1 MRLEH
6 VSAAY
11 LLGLPTL
18 PGIDYREAELLHDFL
33 RAHRDVGVTY
43 SVNVPVGPG
52 DTSSTSIGAAV
63 DRMWTAITRRRID
76 LVVEGARSAII
87 VEAKVHARM
96 RAATQ
101 VIRYAELYSREHPRQ
116 VDIRPLIVCRSHV
129 PGVEKVLQQYGGN
142 LVVVCRVPAWEGV
155 TR

>member
-33 RAHRDVGVTY
+33 HGYRDAFATY

-52 DTSSTSIGAAV
+52 DVEAASLGAAV
-63 DRMWTAITRRRID
+63 DRMWAAITRRRID
-76 LVVEGARSAII
+76 LVIEGTRTAVI

-101 VIRYAELYSREHPRQ
+101 VLRYADLYAREHPSLAL
-116 VDIRPLIVCRSHV
+116 VRPLIVCRSHV
-129 PGVEKVLQQYGGN
+129 PGIDRVLEPYLGG
-142 LVVVCRVPAWEGV
+142 VVVVPPLPAREDV
-155 TR
+155 AS

>member
-33 RAHRDVGVTY
+33 REHAYADVTY
-43 SVNVPVGPG
+43 SINVPVGPG
-52 DTSSTSIGAAV
+52 DTSSPSLGAAV
-63 DRMWTAITRRRID
+63 DRMWAAITRRRID
-76 LVVEGARSAII
+76 LVVEGAREVVI

-101 VIRYAELYSREHPRQ
+101 VLRYAELYARECSRAIR
-116 VDIRPLIVCRSHV
+116 VRPLIVCRSHV
-129 PGVEKVLQQYGGN
+129 PGVEKVLQPYDGG
-142 LVVVCRVPAWEGV
+142 VVVVWPERRREGV
-155 TR
+155 VS